1 MCPYYIS
8 LTTKADHPDFIG
20 GKATPIVTTSKKK
33 SNTGAIAGG
42 VVGGLVVIGAAVAIA
57 LWMIRRSRKPA
68 RGAQQLHTGSE
79 LRPSHMRSM
88 SDISTFKAPEGLGY
102 SNLTGGTL
110 NGGGGGLM
118 PPTSPIQTHFTG
130 STRSVP
136 YMSTVV
142 GGASTAPYGTASPPP
157 VPRAPTPGGGS
168 SIRIEDIVVPFTA
181 PPTLDANMD
190 RKNPNG
196 AFPVTMYSDPN
207 APHPNTTPMRME
219 ITRPRTPV
227 GRATQRLNYNPP
239 SYEAASPG
247 GASSSGRHGH
257 SHNRSKQGSTDTTHS
272 MTSSRTGVPGQTPNH
287 SPNTSIS
294 MPGIAGQ
301 MSTLPG
307 VREVAGP
314 TAPVHGR
321 KVSASTRDV
330 KARPDD
336 DAFSA
341 RDIA

>member
-1 MCPYYIS
+1 
-8 LTTKADHPDFIG
+8 
-20 GKATPIVTTSKKK
+20 
-33 SNTGAIAGG
+33 
-42 VVGGLVVIGAAVAIA
+42 
-57 LWMIRRSRKPA
+57 
-68 RGAQQLHTGSE
+68 
-79 LRPSHMRSM
+79 
-88 SDISTFKAPEGLGY
+88 
-102 SNLTGGTL
+102 
-110 NGGGGGLM
+110 M

-130 STRSVP
+130 STHSVP
-136 YMSTVV
+136 YISTVF
-142 GGASTAPYGTASPPP
+142 GGASTAPYGTTASSPPP
-157 VPRAPTPGGGS
+157 VPRAPTPGSGS
-168 SIRIEDIVVPFTA
+168 SARIEDIVVPFTA

-219 ITRPRTPV
+219 ITRPHTPV
-227 GRATQRLNYNPP
+227 GRPTQRFNPP
-239 SYEAASPG
+239 SYEASSPAG
-247 GASSSGRHGH
+247 ESSSGRHGH
-257 SHNRSKQGSTDTTHS
+257 SHNRSKQGSTDTNHS
-272 MTSSRTGVPGQTPNH
+272 MTSSRTGVPGQTPSH

-307 VREVAGP
+307 VREVASP
-314 TAPVHGR
+314 TTPAQALHGR

-330 KARPDD
+330 KARPGD